1 MSKFNAHVF
10 WLVLIIIF
18 LLAFVA
24 AFVYNDKL
32 EENLGGQKQ
41 GIVWV
46 FISVA
51 CLVSIIYFNRN

>member
-1 MSKFNAHVF
+1 MGKFNAHVF

-32 EENLGGQKQ
+32 EEKLGGQKQ